1 MIIQEATWR
10 VIVMGKKGEK
20 DKEEKTRAQTQVTG
34 AKDFINSLVL
44 LWVLQVLRA
53 IKRNRNP

>member
-1 MIIQEATWR
+1 
-10 VIVMGKKGEK
+10 MGKKGEK
-20 DKEEKTRAQTQVTG
+20 DKEEKTRAQTQVRG

>member
-1 MIIQEATWR
+1 
-10 VIVMGKKGEK
+10 MGKEGEK
-20 DKEEKTRAQTQVTG
+20 DKEEKTGAQTQLRR

>member
-10 VIVMGKKGEK
+10 VIVMGKEGEK
-20 DKEEKTRAQTQVTG
+20 DKEEKTGAQTQLRR